1 MLKCGCG
8 GLWFYLGPG
17 ADAPP
22 SLPPFSTF
30 RDYQP
35 LSTLFFPCWH
45 FKKAFKL
52 SCEGFLLS
60 VQSDYAGN
68 LFVYDFGEVPLERG
82 RQGLIKICRRS
93 RIHSVITVWV
103 KVWG

>member
-1 MLKCGCG
+1 MRLRWPLVLPWSWSRCPS
-8 GLWFYLGPG
+8 FP
-17 ADAPP
+17 APN
-22 SLPPFSTF
+22 SSTF